1 MSYTR
6 SILRINHSFSKVFKR
21 VIFATLME
29 FLEIHD
35 LLDVLNHGILIQ
47 KLINCELTGT
57 SLKLIQ
63 SYLSNRT
70 QVISAGFK
78 S

>member
-1 MSYTR
+1 
-6 SILRINHSFSKVFKR
+6 
-21 VIFATLME
+21 ME